1 MPVRF
6 AAQVP
11 GAPALRDR
19 GRTLNYGELRGA
31 VAAEVDWLRARGG
44 ERHGLLADNG
54 CGWVVADL
62 ALQEAALLNVPLPP
76 FFTDAQLAHAIA
88 DAGIDSILADE
99 GMRGRAERA
108 SFHPVAVS
116 PHSGLTL
123 WKRTQPGHGKPLL
136 PTGTVKVTYT
146 SGSTGAPRGICL
158 DAASLGAVAES
169 VATAAG
175 SLRIERHLCLLP
187 LATLLENVA
196 GVYAALRM
204 GAACDLPP
212 ASATGVRFGGIDA
225 DALLACIAERA
236 PQSLILVPE
245 LLRVLVAAVERGWAV
260 PDSLR
265 FIAVGGAVVSVE
277 LLARAAACGLPV
289 HEGYGLSE
297 CASVV
302 TLNTPAASRRGSVG
316 RPLPHARVRIDD
328 AGEIHVAGAVMLGRL
343 GDDGP
348 RPAEIATGDLGDL
361 DADGYLYIRG
371 RRRNVIITA
380 LGRNVSPEWI
390 EGELTQ
396 EAGIAHAC
404 VVGEARPF
412 VVALVSPLSPSV
424 PRAVIER
431 AVAAANR
438 RLPDYARVRRFAV
451 VRGFSPADGTLTAN
465 GRLRREIICEHH
477 AATIGSLYQPIPA
490 TVATKDP
497 EVLVP

>member
-1 MPVRF
+1 MPLSF
-6 AAQVP
+6 AAGAA
-11 GAPALRDR
+11 GAPALCDPD
-19 GRTLNYGELRGA
+19 RTLSYEALRGA
-31 VAAEVDWLRARGG
+31 VAAEVDWLHAQGG
-44 ERHGLLADNG
+44 ERCGLLADNG

-62 ALQEAALLNVPLPP
+62 ALQEAGLLNVPLPP

-88 DAGIDSILADE
+88 DAGIDSVLMDSAMHARVD
-99 GMRGRAERA
+99 RAA
-108 SFHPVAVS
+108 FQPVVVS
-116 PHSGLTL
+116 PQSGLTL
-123 WKRTQPGHGKPLL
+123 WKRMHAGGAKPLL
-136 PTGTVKVTYT
+136 PDGTVKVTYT

-158 DAASLGAVAES
+158 GAASLGAVAES
-169 VATAAG
+169 IATATG
-175 SLRIERHLCLLP
+175 SLGIERHLCLLP
-187 LATLLENVA
+187 LSTLLENVA

-212 ASATGVRFGGIDA
+212 GPVTGVRFGGIDVTR
-225 DALLACIAERA
+225 LLGCIAERA

-245 LLRVLVAAVERGWAV
+245 LLRVLVVATERGWAV

-265 FIAVGGAVVSVE
+265 YIAVGGAVVSGE
-277 LLARAAACGLPV
+277 LLARAADCGLPV

-302 TLNTPAASRRGSVG
+302 SLNTPAASRRGSVG

-328 AGEIHVAGAVMLGRL
+328 TGEIHVAGAVMLGRL
-343 GDDGP
+343 GDAGP
-348 RPAEIATGDLGDL
+348 RPAEIATGDLGEL
-361 DADGYLYIRG
+361 DPDGYLHIRG

-396 EAGIAHAC
+396 EVGIAHAC
-404 VVGEARPF
+404 VFGEARPF
-412 VVALVSPLSPSV
+412 VVALVSPLAPSV
-424 PRAVIER
+424 PRAAIER
-431 AVAAANR
+431 AVAAANG

-465 GRLRREIICEHH
+465 GRLRREVIREHY
-477 AATIGSLYQPIPA
+477 AATIESLYQPIPA
-490 TVATKDP
+490 TTPTTDP